1 MKRQIRGTLFAL
13 AAALVLGACASTVPA
28 THTAKIDLTGFVRV
42 AHNGQ
47 ELFCDKEKYGFQSLA
62 LVCYTRDQMRV
73 RARPARALVGDGGAL
88 YMASGGGGGFASI
101 YTSYNASG
109 H

>member
-1 MKRQIRGTLFAL
+1 MKQQIRETLVAL

-28 THTAKIDLTGFVRV
+28 THTAKVDLTGFVRV

-47 ELFCDKEKYGFQSLA
+47 ELFCDKEKYGFQALA
-62 LVCYTRDQMRV
+62 WVCYTRDQMKV
-73 RARPARALVGDGGAL
+73 RAQPARDTGAWL
-88 YMASGGGGGFASI
+88 GAFGSPGAAGNFASI